1 MAIIIS
7 FDSESDTIVFWNM
20 KGNCEKSSIDV
31 SKNYELL
38 WDPSGNPYI
47 LDGKKVYFVK

>member
-1 MAIIIS
+1 MAIIIR
-7 FDSESDTIVFWNM
+7 FNNDSDTIVFWNL
-20 KGNCEKSSIDV
+20 KENSEKSTIDV

-47 LDGKKVYFVK
+47 LDG